1 MGRPIDYG
9 TDARPAR
16 GRPGR
21 VMGVGVV
28 VVVCGGLLMFAPLL
42 FPSWSMNKYFV
53 TLGFLLACVG
63 LSCAMHGVWD
73 WWKGR

>member
-1 MGRPIDYG
+1 MGRSIDYG

-21 VMGVGVV
+21 VMLAGGVIVLS
-28 VVVCGGLLMFAPLL
+28 GGLLTFAPLL

-63 LSCAMHGVWD
+63 VSCALHGAWD